1 MKLKKV
7 LGVSF
12 AALLVTAG
20 LVSCGEPATE
30 ITSVS
35 ISNKATLSTD
45 LYLQDTRVLEFN
57 LSAVKDNKDFDIT
70 FADAIEKEYVK
81 LYSSDEAKVS
91 VDKEGKV
98 TALATGE
105 ATITVESTKDSTVS
119 DSIKF
124 TVFDRSV
131 VVDSVT
137 ISNEGV
143 FAPNMAINTV
153 KTLELALTAH
163 TGRNDSVT
171 LTAAD
176 AITQKL
182 ISVKAED
189 AAILEVDGLSIKAKA
204 EGTTKL
210 KVLSKDNATLK
221 EITVKVV
228 DRVEGQPTIKLVGE
242 KEGGY
247 TARQGDSIE
256 VPTAVAYDKDGNDVS
271 NYITVTSDKDP
282 NGVFANDGEFSSKV
296 VGAQTLTF
304 TSKDKDGT
312 VLGSK
317 SITVNVYQRIFT
329 DGGAAE
335 ITVEN
340 EATAPV
346 AKSTNTGNGL
356 KAFYLP
362 SGASKQYYAE
372 WKVSKIS
379 NIRAG
384 KNMLI
389 CAANITNDTCEPTE
403 SMPMTYFGYKPSD
416 TGAELANSKTV
427 NSWNLMWEPRMWS
440 ATDMLNGVTTL
451 DVHNGD
457 TRLGVARNGDN
468 VYYFLNGALAYVDVN
483 PDLFELDS
491 RPGIALVGDDEVA
504 PDVTLS
510 DFTILEGA
518 AAVAKI
524 NEAKPE
530 SQFRYF
536 SPSWANTL
544 AKQPASFQKDGF
556 TYLDKIADE
565 NIGGINDAL
574 VTTNE
579 LYANTLTK
587 KWKVSFDMQATKF
600 GDGNNWGKVTFDLRS
615 FHDKAAVTQLY
626 IEQWQRNFTGVGFN
640 SSEIGAA
647 NSDHL
652 TEFKTA
658 LEGTS
663 VTDKLHFEF
672 SCYTVD
678 FNEEMLEVKVS
689 TLGEN
694 PKSWSIRKS
703 LAYNEGSKAK
713 VSSPKYLVWH
723 SQKWS
728 GVVSNYSLSFED
740 VVPETK

>member
-12 AALLVTAG
+12 VALLVTAG

-30 ITSVS
+30 ITGVS

-57 LSAVKDNKDFDIT
+57 LSAVKDKKDYEIT
-70 FADAIEKEYVK
+70 FADAIEKDYVK
-81 LYSSDEAKVS
+81 LYSSDETKVS

-105 ATITVESTKDSTVS
+105 ATITVESTKNSTIS

-143 FAPNMAINTV
+143 FAPNMALNTV

-176 AITQKL
+176 AIAQKL

-189 AAILEVDGLSIKAKA
+189 AAILEIDGLSVKAKA

-210 KVLSKDNATLK
+210 KVLSKANSTLK

-247 TARQGDSIE
+247 TVRQGDSIE
-256 VPTAVAYDKDGNDVS
+256 VPTAVAYDKDGNDIS
-271 NYITVTSDKDP
+271 NYITVISDKDP
-282 NGVFANDGEFSSKV
+282 DGLFANDGEFSSKV

-304 TSKDKDGT
+304 TSKDKEGT

-317 SITVNVYQRIFT
+317 SITVNVYQRIFN
-329 DGGAAE
+329 DGGASD

-346 AKSTNTGNGL
+346 AKSTNNGVGL

-379 NIRAG
+379 NIRSG

-416 TGAELANSKTV
+416 TGAELANSRTV
-427 NSWNLMWEPRMWS
+427 TSWDLMWTPRMWS
-440 ATDMLNGVTTL
+440 GTDMINGITSL

-457 TRLGVARNGDN
+457 TRLGVARNGNN
-468 VYYFLNGALAYVDVN
+468 VYYFLNGVLAYVDVN

-518 AAVAKI
+518 AAIAKI
-524 NEAKPE
+524 NEVKPV
-530 SQFRYF
+530 SQFRYY
-536 SPSWANTL
+536 SPYGNTL
-544 AKQPASFQKDGF
+544 KNQPASFQKDGF
-556 TYLDKIADE
+556 TYLDKVADE
-565 NIGGINDAL
+565 GIGFNDAM
-574 VTTNE
+574 VTSNE
-579 LYANTLTK
+579 LYANSLTK

-600 GDGNNWGKVTFDLRS
+600 GDGGNWGKMNFDFRT
-615 FHDKAAVTQLY
+615 FHDKKTVTKLSL
-626 IEQWQRNFTGVGFN
+626 EQYLNNFTGLKFEWSEVG
-640 SSEIGAA
+640 GTD
-647 NSDHL
+647 SDHL
-652 TEFKTA
+652 AEFQTA
-658 LEGTS
+658 MAGVK

-672 SCYTVD
+672 SCYTTD
-678 FNEEMLEVKVS
+678 FNEETYDIKISS
-689 TLGEN
+689 TGEN
-694 PKSWSIRKS
+694 PVSWSTSKVIT
-703 LAYNEGSKAK
+703 YNDASKYM
-713 VSSPKYLVWH
+713 VNCPKYIVWH
-723 SQKWS
+723 AEKWS
-728 GVVSNYSLSFED
+728 GVVSNYSLKFED

>member
-30 ITSVS
+30 ITGVS

-176 AITQKL
+176 AIAQKL

-189 AAILEVDGLSIKAKA
+189 AAILEVDGLSVKAKA

-346 AKSTNTGNGL
+346 AKSTNKGNGL

-440 ATDMLNGVTTL
+440 GTGMLNGVTTL

-518 AAVAKI
+518 AAVNKL
-524 NEAKPE
+524 NEVRPE
-530 SQFRYF
+530 SQFRYYA
-536 SPSWANTL
+536 PYGETL
-544 AKQPASFQKDGF
+544 NKQPASFQKDGF
-556 TYLDKIADE
+556 TYLDKVADDG
-565 NIGGINDAL
+565 IGFNDAMI
-574 VTTNE
+574 TSNE
-579 LYANTLTK
+579 LYANSLTK

-600 GDGNNWGKVTFDLRS
+600 GDGGNWGKMNFDFRT
-615 FHDKAAVTQLY
+615 FHDKKTVTKLSL
-626 IEQWQRNFTGVGFN
+626 EQYLNNFTGVKFEW
-640 SSEIGAA
+640 SEVGGTD
-647 NSDHL
+647 SDHL
-652 TEFKTA
+652 AEFQAAMTGVK
-658 LEGTS
+658 

-672 SCYTVD
+672 SCYTTD
-678 FNEEMLEVKVS
+678 FNEETYDIKISS
-689 TLGEN
+689 TGEN
-694 PKSWSIRKS
+694 PVSWSTSKVIT
-703 LAYNEGSKAK
+703 YNEGSKYM
-713 VSSPKYLVWH
+713 VGCPKYVVWH
-723 SQKWS
+723 AEKWS
-728 GVVSNYSLSFED
+728 GAVSNYSLTFED
-740 VVPETK
+740 VAPETK